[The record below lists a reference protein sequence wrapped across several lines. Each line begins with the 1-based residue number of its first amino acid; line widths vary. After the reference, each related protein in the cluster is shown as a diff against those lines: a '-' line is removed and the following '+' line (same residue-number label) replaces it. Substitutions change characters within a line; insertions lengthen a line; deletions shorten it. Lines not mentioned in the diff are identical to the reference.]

1 MNKYYLICWQSATAL
16 LVGIL
21 LMISCIDEVDNVCRY
36 PICFIRIFTI
46 PGFPRVIPGEWVH
59 ALPVSAIQT
68 GAGSLYLHTIYTDSI
83 TVSSPR
89 AGGGVAVTR
98 ATPVDGAGC
107 IVPSGC
113 LPMLIRLPGT
123 GLNFRIICMIFL
135 SENPVVN
142 GFLRKHTTGL
152 EKFTR

>member
-36 PICFIRIFTI
+36 PICFYSDIHNSWISS
-46 PGFPRVIPGEWVH
+46 GNSGRVGTRSS
-59 ALPVSAIQT
+59 VSAIQT
-68 GAGSLYLHTIYTDSI
+68 GAGPLYLHTIYTDSI

-98 ATPVDGAGC
+98 ATPVDGAGMY
-107 IVPSGC
+107 STFGC